1 MGKNLIYRRYF
12 YMKKRI
18 IAAVLLALLAL
29 GLCSCTAK
37 EAKNEGYDL
46 YRSSPV
52 GVEIEYPD
60 FWEVVDDKEEKSVAF
75 ATPLEGYAD
84 TYRDNVTVISYKLTE
99 KSELA
104 FDNYVSDYIASLP
117 SDIAGYSL
125 VSEGE
130 YKVDGYKAYR
140 VVYEGET
147 NEGTLR
153 ISHTFIKNGKRVYIY
168 TFIAE
173 PKSYD
178 YFNKNSEVMLSTFKA
193 LLDK

>member
-1 MGKNLIYRRYF
+1 
-12 YMKKRI
+12 MKKRI

-104 FDNYVSDYIASLP
+104 FDNYVSDYIASP
-117 SDIAGYSL
+117 KKS
-125 VSEGE
+125 
-130 YKVDGYKAYR
+130 GYKSLHLLLN
-140 VVYEGET
+140 VPV
-147 NEGTLR
+147 TLD
-153 ISHTFIKNGKRVYIY
+153 G
-168 TFIAE
+168 
-173 PKSYD
+173 
-178 YFNKNSEVMLSTFKA
+178 KA
-193 LLDK
+193 LTVPAEIQLRTAAMDLWASIEHGIFYKPQRT